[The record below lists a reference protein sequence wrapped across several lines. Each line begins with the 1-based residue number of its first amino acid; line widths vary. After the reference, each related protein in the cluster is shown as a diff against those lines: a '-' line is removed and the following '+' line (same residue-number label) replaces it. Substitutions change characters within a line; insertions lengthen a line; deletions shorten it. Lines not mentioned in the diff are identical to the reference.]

1 MDTAKKAV
9 FFAFYGIFVLF
20 SSLFF
25 LSRKQSKK
33 RLEGK

>member
-9 FFAFYGIFVLF
+9 FLPSTAFFVLF

-25 LSRKQSKK
+25 LSRKQGQK